1 MQNWFLFKDKPV
13 NSAILRR
20 ILHVELKKKLKFL
33 MKVKQPQLEK
43 PACNFFLC
51 YLLTFW
57 NMDQAKWFDPH
68 SFDFMDWKLVN
79 DGDHELHNKLN
90 YYIRREIRPYIM
102 KWRPVSNDDWP
113 Q

>member
-79 DGDHELHNKLN
+79 DGDHERVAEHRFSMALSVVKDLA
-90 YYIRREIRPYIM
+90 IFSSSKVI
-102 KWRPVSNDDWP
+102 KAF
-113 Q
+113 

>member
-1 MQNWFLFKDKPV
+1 MDFKGEGQ
-13 NSAILRR
+13 SS
-20 ILHVELKKKLKFL
+20 
-33 MKVKQPQLEK
+33 
-43 PACNFFLC
+43 NFFLR

-57 NMDQAKWFDPH
+57 DVDEAKWFDPH

-90 YYIRREIRPYIM
+90 YYIRREIRPYTM
-102 KWRPVSNDDWP
+102 KWRLVSNDDWP